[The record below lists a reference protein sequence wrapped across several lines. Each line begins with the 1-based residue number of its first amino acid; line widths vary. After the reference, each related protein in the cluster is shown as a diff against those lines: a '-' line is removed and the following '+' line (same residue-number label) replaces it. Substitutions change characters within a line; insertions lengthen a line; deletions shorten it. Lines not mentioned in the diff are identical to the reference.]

1 MAFLGLIL
9 GIAFG
14 VLSGLLF
21 HVLVLGTT
29 GFGIFTPIMPG
40 VHAIADVFFAV
51 IPSLPPILEMIL
63 LFLLWFLF
71 NFLVIGLFY
80 ILGNSGY
87 TMAELTTRWNAVHT
101 IPMTDPPITEP
112 ITDEN
117 NFFAFPRFLKE
128 QFAFGF
134 FLGAASATNFVIWL
148 LVTSIPLTLVLALL
162 AVVPVLVIFS
172 ALAHSRVVQILVGWA
187 TWIMPLSWIVGAIG
201 VLAFVPFG
209 VAGIA
214 RHGRDALRI
223 DPTSGTL
230 EVQVNFSDIPGVL
243 PEAVGFS
250 LGFFTFLN
258 TDLTTP
264 KSFLDRSV
272 SAHEAGHTLD
282 TGAFGGIF
290 LLVNVFDEVVLRV
303 PPANFFTL
311 GELYAESRAPG
322 TLRVADHP
330 THICPYLP
338 LWVS

>member
-21 HVLVLGTT
+21 HVLVLGTMSF
-29 GFGIFTPIMPG
+29 GFFTPIMPF
-40 VHAIADVFFAV
+40 VHAIADVFFAM

-80 ILGNSGY
+80 FLGNAGY

-101 IPMTDPPITEP
+101 MPV
-112 ITDEN
+112 TDEN

-148 LVTSIPLTLVLALL
+148 LVTSIPLTLVLALF

-172 ALAHSRVVQILVGWA
+172 ALARSRLVQILVGWT

-201 VLAFVPFG
+201 VVLFVPFG
-209 VAGIA
+209 IAGIA

-230 EVQVNFSDIPGVL
+230 EVQVNFSDVPGA
-243 PEAVGFS
+243 PSTTNGF
-250 LGFFTFLN
+250 
-258 TDLTTP
+258 
-264 KSFLDRSV
+264 
-272 SAHEAGHTLD
+272 
-282 TGAFGGIF
+282 
-290 LLVNVFDEVVLRV
+290 
-303 PPANFFTL
+303 
-311 GELYAESRAPG
+311 
-322 TLRVADHP
+322 
-330 THICPYLP
+330 
-338 LWVS
+338 

>member
-21 HVLVLGTT
+21 HVLLLGTT
-29 GFGIFTPIMPG
+29 DFAFFTPIMPF

-51 IPSLPPILEMIL
+51 VPSLPPILELIL

-71 NFLVIGLFY
+71 NFLVIGLIY
-80 ILGNSGY
+80 ILGNAGY
-87 TMAELTTRWNAVHT
+87 TMAELTARWSAVHT
-101 IPMTDPPITEP
+101 MP

-172 ALAHSRVVQILVGWA
+172 ALAHSRVVQILVGWT

-201 VLAFVPFG
+201 VVAFVPFG
-209 VAGIA
+209 TAGIL

-230 EVQVNFSDIPGVL
+230 EVQVNFSDVPWASSGTS
-243 PEAVGFS
+243 GFS

-258 TDLTTP
+258 TDTKTP

-272 SAHEAGHTLD
+272 SAHESGHTLD

-290 LLVNVFDEVVLRV
+290 LLVNAFDQNVLRAL
-303 PPANFFTL
+303 PDSYYSL
-311 GELYAESRAPG
+311 GEMYAESRAPG
-322 TLRVADHP
+322 TSRVAIVP
-330 THICPYLP
+330 THIRPYLP
-338 LWVS
+338 LWSS